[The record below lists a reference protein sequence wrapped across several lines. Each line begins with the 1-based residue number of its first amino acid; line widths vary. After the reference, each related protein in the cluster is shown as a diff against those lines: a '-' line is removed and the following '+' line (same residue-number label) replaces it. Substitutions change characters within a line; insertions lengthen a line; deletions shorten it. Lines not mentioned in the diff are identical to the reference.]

1 MKRSDIR
8 FSKTVKETDL
18 TEFLNR
24 TFFGNSVFAYFSA
37 LSFVVVL
44 SIVLTISSKI
54 IFRKKNEDSGFL
66 SETLKKHFFPA
77 LYFLVLYAGLRFL
90 SLPETLCRIID
101 KTSLVAAII
110 FVVRFLIFAVSYF
123 LKRSYDGDT
132 KTGAAK
138 IPLMPFVKIVL
149 WSAGL
154 LFVLDNFGF
163 DINTLLAGLGIG
175 GVAVALAA
183 QAVLRD
189 LFNYFVIVTDR
200 PFLIGDFITVGDF
213 KGTVERIGIKSTR
226 LISISGERLIF
237 SNTFLAESVIKN
249 YSEMKTRRIVFN
261 IQVKYE
267 TQLSKIK
274 EIPGLIKKAVEETE
288 GAIYDRSHFGSFSDW
303 GLVFEAVYF
312 IEGGDYLKYMDV
324 QQKINSKTFEL
335 LSESGIEFA
344 YPTQIIHLEKHENGE
359 S

>member
-1 MKRSDIR
+1 MLLA
-8 FSKTVKETDL
+8 V
-18 TEFLNR
+18 
-24 TFFGNSVFAYFSA
+24 
-37 LSFVVVL
+37 
-44 SIVLTISSKI
+44 SSRI
-54 IFRKKNEDSGFL
+54 IFRKKDENRGFL
-66 SETLKKHFFPA
+66 SETLKKHFFPV

-90 SLPETLCRIID
+90 SFPETVCRVID

-110 FVVRFLIFAVSYF
+110 LVVRFLIFAVSYF

-138 IPLMPFVKIVL
+138 IPLMPFVKVAL

-200 PFLIGDFITVGDF
+200 PFVIGDFITVGDF
-213 KGTVERIGIKSTR
+213 KGIVERIGIKSTR
-226 LISISGERLIF
+226 LTSISGEKLIF

-249 YSEMKTRRIVFN
+249 YSEMERRRVVFN

-267 TQLSKIK
+267 TQLAKLK
-274 EIPGLIKKAVEETE
+274 EIPDLIKKAIEDTE
-288 GAIYDRSHFGSFSDW
+288 GSIYDRSHFGSFSDW
-303 GLVFEAVYF
+303 GLVFEAIYF

-324 QQKINSKTFEL
+324 KQRINSKTFEL

-344 YPTQIIHLEKHENGE
+344 YPTQTIHLEKHENGE